1 MDEPVASEDPSPAV
15 ASSERRSSGTPV
27 RASAA
32 WAAKRSE
39 LFAARQRIAA
49 AHQHDASESGRGG
62 SKGGA
67 QEGDASAVAHT
78 SDGSADQGPRG
89 SDPPAAASK
98 HTSSPGSSAASP
110 PVLTFSVADV
120 KSMGFGAQAQRA
132 EHHADAARVAATH
145 RAPLRLAFEAAR
157 KQSGGAAPVEAKKV
171 VASASIQQH
180 AGAASH
186 APATPHRPVA
196 VAALRPPRVS
206 VHGHVKA
213 PTPPIR
219 TPTTPSGRPQ
229 TAEATTRP
237 RRIVAP
243 TAPAHPSGSSAMG
256 PVPMAP
262 RARRASTTGVAPRE
276 EDPNDAVTRTNFD
289 KRTCRRT
296 HAGEF
301 AAAIALW
308 RRQRGLPQNSE
319 AGGTACAA
327 DVASSAEKRLSS
339 GHSNKHA
346 LPHARICLRKRP
358 LFPGDTARGEFDC
371 VTIPKPGACVV
382 HVCSMRPDLRR
393 MFLRNVT
400 CTISAGGG
408 SCFSDAATDEEV
420 YSAACAPLV
429 AAALEGSPAAVFMFG
444 QTGSGKTHTMGAFQR
459 LAAERVLP
467 TAGASDAQTH
477 VKSVVI
483 EYFEIAGK
491 TARDL
496 LVAPQLR
503 SSSTDAAAGG
513 EDTHPGMILV
523 RDAPTSSAGVE
534 LVGATSRAV
543 TSAAQL
549 LEVIAEGTRRR
560 ATRATAMNAD
570 SSRSHAVLRLHL
582 MDAQGRTAGSLTMV
596 DCAGSE
602 RKEDSFAHDAAQRK
616 EGAYINAS
624 LYALKECMRAR
635 AKAASAPQRGA
646 AASGAAHVHVPY
658 RSSLLTR
665 MLAECLTCS
674 HAALCVVGTLSPD
687 ASDAEHSISTMQAVS
702 MLAAG
707 DVAGHCAF
715 SEANE
720 DVAIGLTMDDVL
732 ADGPL
737 SNPGK
742 LSQEALAMQ
751 RVQRI
756 PPVQWKAAD
765 LGTWLRR
772 THNGAFA
779 GVAGSV
785 PGWMAGRDVARMSAA
800 AMTATLCGGDAK
812 LADKLH
818 VAFREAVT
826 RAAAA
831 KAAK

>member
-1 MDEPVASEDPSPAV
+1 MDEPVASEEPLPPVERSG
-15 ASSERRSSGTPV
+15 ERRSSGTPV

-39 LFAARQRIAA
+39 LCAARQRLKDA
-49 AHQHDASESGRGG
+49 QHGTGEGTRSA
-62 SKGGA
+62 SKGSA
-67 QEGDASAVAHT
+67 PDGDVHLPLQ
-78 SDGSADQGPRG
+78 SADQAALGPDSPAG
-89 SDPPAAASK
+89 HTAAASK
-98 HTSSPGSSAASP
+98 QTSSPGTP
-110 PVLTFSVADV
+110 QVLTFSVADV
-120 KSMGFGAQAQRA
+120 KGLGFGTQANQRA
-132 EHHADAARVAATH
+132 AERQADAARVAATH

-157 KQSGGAAPVEAKKV
+157 KQSGGAPVETKKTV
-171 VASASIQQH
+171 VASGPTPPPATASP
-180 AGAASH
+180 

-206 VHGHVKA
+206 GHLHARA
-213 PTPPIR
+213 PAPPSR
-219 TPTTPSGRPQ
+219 PHAAPSARPS
-229 TAEATTRP
+229 TADATMRP
-237 RRIVAP
+237 RRIGAP
-243 TAPAHPSGSSAMG
+243 SPPAHPPGASGALAHI
-256 PVPMAP
+256 PVLP
-262 RARRASTTGVAPRE
+262 RARRASTTGVVPRV

-296 HAGEF
+296 HAVEF

-308 RRQRGLPQNSE
+308 RRQRGLPTQTE
-319 AGGTACAA
+319 PGGASPPAADIAAPA
-327 DVASSAEKRLSS
+327 DVALG
-339 GHSNKHA
+339 GHSSRHA

-358 LFPGDTARGEFDC
+358 LFPADTARGEYDA
-371 VTIPKPGACVV
+371 VTIPKPAACVV

-393 MFLRNVT
+393 MFIRNVT
-400 CTISAGGG
+400 CSISAGGG
-408 SCFSDAATDEEV
+408 SCFGEGASDQEV
-420 YSAACAPLV
+420 YASACAPLV

-459 LAAERVLP
+459 LAAERLLP
-467 TAGASDAQTH
+467 AAGAGDAR

-496 LVAPQLR
+496 LVVAQPR
-503 SSSTDAAAGG
+503 SSSGEAASGG
-513 EDTHPGMILV
+513 DEHPGMILV

-549 LEVIAEGTRRR
+549 LDVIAEGTSRR

-582 MDAQGRTAGSLTMV
+582 MDAHGRATGSLTMV

-635 AKAASAPQRGA
+635 AKAASAPQKPA
-646 AASGAAHVHVPY
+646 AAGAAHVHVPY

-665 MLAECLTCS
+665 VLAECLTCS

-702 MLAAG
+702 LLAAG
-707 DVAGHCAF
+707 DVAGHVTF
-715 SEANE
+715 SEAND
-720 DVAIGLTMDDVL
+720 DVAPGLTMDDVM

-742 LSQEALAMQ
+742 LSAEALAMQ

-756 PPVQWKAAD
+756 PPVQWKPAD
-765 LGTWLRR
+765 LCTWLRR

-785 PGWMAGRDVARMSAA
+785 PQWMAGRDVARMSAA

-812 LADKLH
+812 LAEKLH
-818 VAFREAVT
+818 VAFRDAVT

-831 KAAK
+831 KAGKA